1 MEVVLLR
8 RLLPAL
14 LPLALAACGINSVPT
29 AEETAKARW
38 ADVEAA
44 YQRRASLI
52 PNLEATV
59 KGAAGS
65 ERQILTEVI
74 DARARATQ
82 VRLDASELGDPAKV
96 QAFAAAQGQLNGSIG
111 RLLANVEAYP
121 TLRSQQGFSDLMVQ
135 LEGSENRISTAIR
148 DYNEAVQDYNTR
160 IRTFPDAIGA
170 RVIHGAKPL
179 VPYRATT
186 PGAET
191 APKVDFGN
199 QR

>member
-1 MEVVLLR
+1 MR
-8 RLLPAL
+8 RLPFVL
-14 LPLALAACGINSVPT
+14 LPLVLAACGINSVPT

-111 RLLANVEAYP
+111 RLLANREAYP
-121 TLRSQQGFSDLMVQ
+121 TLQSQQGFQDLMVQ
-135 LEGSENRISTAIR
+135 LEGSENRITTAIR
-148 DYNEAVQDYNTR
+148 DYNEAVQGYNTR

-170 RVIHGAKPL
+170 RLIHGAKPL
-179 VPYRATT
+179 VQYRATT

-191 APKVDFGN
+191 APRVDFGN
-199 QR
+199 AS

>member
-1 MEVVLLR
+1 MR

-14 LPLALAACGINSVPT
+14 LPLALAGCGINSVPT
-29 AEETAKARW
+29 AEENAKARW

-52 PNLEATV
+52 PNLTATV
-59 KGAAGS
+59 KGAAAS

-82 VRLDASELGDPAKV
+82 VRITPDELDDPAKV
-96 QAFAAAQGQLNGSIG
+96 QAFAGAQGQLGGSIG

-121 TLRSQQGFSDLMVQ
+121 TLRSQEGFRDLMTQ
-135 LEGSENRISTAIR
+135 LEGTENRINIAIG
-148 DYNEAVQDYNTR
+148 DYNQAVQAYNTR

-191 APKVDFGN
+191 APKVDFGA
-199 QR
+199 

>member
-1 MEVVLLR
+1 MR
-8 RLLPAL
+8 RPLAL
-14 LPLALAACGINSVPT
+14 ALPLALAACGINSVPA

-65 ERQILTEVI
+65 ERQILTDVME
-74 DARARATQ
+74 ARAGTTR
-82 VRLDASELGDPAKV
+82 VRLDANELDDPAKV
-96 QAFAAAQGQLNGSIG
+96 RAFADAQSRLNGSIG
-111 RLLANVEAYP
+111 RLLVTQEAYP
-121 TLRSQQGFSDLMVQ
+121 TLRSQEGFQTLMDQ
-135 LEGSENRISTAIR
+135 LEGSENRIGNAVR
-148 DYNEAVQDYNTR
+148 DYNAAVEAYNTR

-191 APKVDFGN
+191 APRVDFGN
-199 QR
+199 AG